1 MKLFV
6 GNLDF
11 QTRDEEL
18 RSAFSAHGSVASA
31 IVVVDRDSGRS
42 RGFGFVEM
50 PNQAEAQAAIRT
62 LNGSQLDGRV
72 LTVNESRPRVER
84 PAASRRW

>member
-6 GNLDF
+6 GNLDY
-11 QTRDEEL
+11 QTQDEDL
-18 RSAFSAHGSVASA
+18 RSVFSAYGTVASA
-31 IVVVDRDSGRS
+31 SVVMDRYSGRS

-50 PNQAEAQAAIRT
+50 PNEAEAQAAIRA
-62 LNGSQLDGRV
+62 LNSSRIGGRV

>member
-18 RSAFSAHGSVASA
+18 RSAFTVYGSVASA
-31 IVVVDRDSGRS
+31 IVITDRDTGRS

-50 PNQAEAQAAIRT
+50 PNQTEAQAAIRG
-62 LNGSQLDGRV
+62 LNGSQLSGRV
-72 LTVNESRPRVER
+72 LTVNEARQRTER
-84 PAASRRW
+84 PVASRRW